1 MASHRD
7 DVVLPGEEDLDSS
20 SQDEDED
27 DVVDDDEDDEE
38 EENDDVLPDASPST
52 SSAAGADRFRVVVA
66 VPPPSSTSVTVALP
80 AVPNGEPPPSLA
92 TTVIAD
98 PSRNDARNDAV
109 LAVQPEEKKPAFD
122 DSRKLFQRLWT
133 DEDEIGLLQGF
144 LDYTTQRG
152 KTTHHGQNDTALF
165 YDQIK
170 SKLQLDFN
178 KNQLV
183 EKLRRLKKK
192 YRNVLNKISSGKDFV
207 FKSPHDQATFEI
219 SRKIWNDMGRIGPDD
234 NALEDDDSNP
244 SNNPNFNNIEIKAED
259 AAGGFIVEK
268 KTPIPRSRKRSRSK
282 SAIGADERRCI
293 NDVSPPNKENCN
305 TSGGFG
311 TNNIINNNG
320 SVQGLIEETVRSCLS
335 PLFKELLSSAALA
348 GGGGPCAARGFG
360 GLALNPIP
368 LSFGV
373 PSMNFGSGELVD
385 ERWRKQQI
393 LELEVYSKRL
403 ELVQDQIKAALED
416 LRSRGGS

>member
-7 DVVLPGEEDLDSS
+7 DVVLPGEDLSSSS

-27 DVVDDDEDDEE
+27 DVVDDDEDDDEE
-38 EENDDVLPDASPST
+38 LENDNDDVALPST
-52 SSAAGADRFRVVVA
+52 SSAA
-66 VPPPSSTSVTVALP
+66 PNTVTVALP
-80 AVPNGEPPPSLA
+80 APPKAEPPAILA
-92 TTVIAD
+92 ISVIAD
-98 PSRNDARNDAV
+98 PSSDRHRNDVV
-109 LAVQPEEKKPAFD
+109 LAAQPEEKKPPATLD

-133 DEDEIGLLQGF
+133 DEDEIELLQGF
-144 LDYTTQRG
+144 LDYTAQRG

-192 YRNVLNKISSGKDFV
+192 YRNVLNKISSGKEFS

-219 SRKIWNDMGRIGPDD
+219 SRKIWSNIGAIASVADD
-234 NALEDDDSNP
+234 NALEDDDA
-244 SNNPNFNNIEIKAED
+244 NPNSTANFAVEVKGED
-259 AAGGFIVEK
+259 AGAFSGEK
-268 KTPIPRSRKRSRSK
+268 KTPPRSRKRSRLK
-282 SAIGADERRCI
+282 SDPRTDDRRCFS
-293 NDVSPPNKENCN
+293 DGPAAMKDNCN
-305 TSGGFG
+305 NNSGGTG
-311 TNNIINNNG
+311 NNHSNGNN
-320 SVQGLIEETVRSCLS
+320 VQGVIEETVRSCLS
-335 PLFKELLSSAALA
+335 PLLKELLGNAM
-348 GGGGPCAARGFG
+348 GGPCAAATRGFG

-368 LSFGV
+368 LNFSV
-373 PSMNFGSGELVD
+373 PAMNLGIGEVGD

-403 ELVQDQIKAALED
+403 ELVQDQIKAALDE